1 MITVLGS
8 HNTEEYKAAQHLRH
22 LIVAAWPHADERESH
37 DVTIIAGAK
46 CYGQKAV
53 DIDLVV
59 LIHLARPHRAGT
71 YNDEPLAVRSLCLT
85 IELKNHPQEA
95 IQFEGNR
102 VRVKY
107 RNQENWHDATEQSRN
122 QMSALRG
129 YLEAN
134 SIARP
139 PYVVNLIWLYQVPER
154 DLPPVTHNIIGS
166 DATWQTIVERVSNN
180 QHPVSSPERSG
191 YELRASRDIDADYI
205 ERALAILTEP
215 LEQTPLD
222 RRKIEAI
229 TRKVLQD
236 QAYVEKLINQE
247 QLLIFRGRGGTGKT
261 VRLLQI
267 AHQLYQ
273 EQDARVHILTY
284 NRALV
289 ADITRL
295 LDLMGIKQGLEQRR
309 IRIQT
314 VHAFVYR
321 VLCYL
326 HIITSDS
333 TDFLVN
339 YEEYKREAM
348 EMLRGG
354 ALGKDDLHT
363 MIREVPAD
371 FNYDYLMIDEAQDW
385 PADERDLLFAMY
397 DYRQCVLAHGYDQLV
412 RGQQETDWRADIPRN
427 QSQMVPLRNS
437 LRLKAG
443 LCGIVNTIAEELGL
457 TDWDVKPNPMVY
469 GGRVVIVE
477 GDYRQT
483 LHANLLNKHTENG
496 NKPIDMLFCVP
507 PSLAAKQDGGFA
519 RELFEWGYQV
529 WDGTDQGIRQ
539 TPPTSVGQFRIV
551 QYDSCRGLEG
561 WTAVHL
567 GFDELYD
574 YKVQEYA
581 PTDEEA
587 RTMFFDPD
595 QAAHLYA
602 LRWLMI
608 PLTRAID
615 TLVIQIAS
623 AEHRVGQALWAAAQH
638 HRELVDWV

>member
-22 LIVAAWPHADERESH
+22 LIVTAWPHADERESH

-71 YNDEPLAVRSLCLT
+71 YNNEPLAVRSLCLT
-85 IELKNHPQEA
+85 IELKNHPREA

-122 QMSALRG
+122 QMYALRG

-134 SIARP
+134 GIARP
-139 PYVVNLIWLYQVPER
+139 PYVVNLIWLRQVPER

-191 YELRASRDIDADYI
+191 YELRASRDIDVDYI
-205 ERALAILTEP
+205 ERALAILTGP

-273 EQDARVHILTY
+273 EQDARVLILTY

-321 VLCYL
+321 VLREQG
-326 HIITSDS
+326 IISSES
-333 TDFLVN
+333 TDFLVK
-339 YEEYKREAM
+339 YEEYKR
-348 EMLRGG
+348 
-354 ALGKDDLHT
+354 
-363 MIREVPAD
+363 
-371 FNYDYLMIDEAQDW
+371 
-385 PADERDLLFAMY
+385 
-397 DYRQCVLAHGYDQLV
+397 QLP
-412 RGQQETDWRADIPRN
+412 TA
-427 QSQMVPLRNS
+427 
-437 LRLKAG
+437 KAG
-443 LCGIVNTIAEELGL
+443 GL
-457 TDWDVKPNPMVY
+457 VPGATATPSP
-469 GGRVVIVE
+469 
-477 GDYRQT
+477 RQ
-483 LHANLLNKHTENG
+483 
-496 NKPIDMLFCVP
+496 
-507 PSLAAKQDGGFA
+507 
-519 RELFEWGYQV
+519 
-529 WDGTDQGIRQ
+529 
-539 TPPTSVGQFRIV
+539 
-551 QYDSCRGLEG
+551 
-561 WTAVHL
+561 
-567 GFDELYD
+567 
-574 YKVQEYA
+574 
-581 PTDEEA
+581 
-587 RTMFFDPD
+587 
-595 QAAHLYA
+595 
-602 LRWLMI
+602 
-608 PLTRAID
+608 
-615 TLVIQIAS
+615 
-623 AEHRVGQALWAAAQH
+623 
-638 HRELVDWV
+638 